1 MPFAQ
6 ARKPLRK
13 RIALLAPGPRKD
25 TFARVA
31 RGVLNVT
38 TRATRA
44 RTWSSVRRRRSST
57 ALAREVAPS
66 KALRPREAIRESR
79 QSVNQI
85 VEGACGIEPERA
97 FVLPSFEEVYSS
109 HLSFL
114 WRSLRLLGV
123 KDHLLEDACQDVATV
138 IFRRLPEFEGR
149 SSLRT
154 WLYGIAQGVASNH
167 RRRVV
172 RKDAPLVGTED
183 LPAGLEMRAAPREAA
198 LEAADSII
206 RFSDTLSDADRDL
219 FALGLVE
226 QIPAVE
232 LAGELGL
239 RVADVRQ
246 RVSRLRERFR
256 RFVSG
261 PSPRNARPE
270 ACLARD

>member
-1 MPFAQ
+1 M
-6 ARKPLRK
+6 
-13 RIALLAPGPRKD
+13 
-25 TFARVA
+25 
-31 RGVLNVT
+31 
-38 TRATRA
+38 
-44 RTWSSVRRRRSST
+44 
-57 ALAREVAPS
+57 
-66 KALRPREAIRESR
+66 
-79 QSVNQI
+79 NQR
-85 VEGACGIEPERA
+85 VEGACAIEAERA
-97 FVLPSFEEVYSS
+97 FVLPSFEEVYST

-183 LPAGLEMRAAPREAA
+183 LPSGVEMRAAPREAA
-198 LEAADSII
+198 LEAADAII
-206 RFSDTLSDADRDL
+206 RFSHTLGDADRAL

-226 QIPAVE
+226 QVPALE
-232 LAGELGL
+232 LAGELGS
-239 RVADVRQ
+239 RVADVRE
-246 RVSRLRERFR
+246 RISRLRERFR

-261 PSPRNARPE
+261 PATRSARPMV
-270 ACLARD
+270 CLARD